1 MYFRSVGNELAMN
14 SSQTLC
20 RVGFACESACESRRV
35 RVATNEVCVPTSTTT
50 QMCMQVALMQQKFK
64 ILSHSIDQLKQ
75 EIISKDQKLVKEN
88 FAHHRVENE
97 IQTLRNDLTRIK
109 KQIQS
114 SEQIINNQISEIRKL
129 SKIIADADAER
140 LRQRKEFDA
149 VIAERDMLG
158 TQLIRRN
165 NEVKALYEKIKIAR
179 STLTKGEWTFEERIE
194 EHAYLVD
201 MIEEVRPSILVCE
214 GMIGLACLQSA
225 H

>member
-1 MYFRSVGNELAMN
+1 
-14 SSQTLC
+14 
-20 RVGFACESACESRRV
+20 
-35 RVATNEVCVPTSTTT
+35 
-50 QMCMQVALMQQKFK
+50 MQQKFK

-75 EIISKDQKLVKEN
+75 EIVSKDQKLVKEN
-88 FAHHRVENE
+88 FAHHRVQNE

-114 SEQIINNQISEIRKL
+114 SEQIINNQVSEIRKL

-179 STLTKGEWTFEERIE
+179 STLTKGEWTYDEKMD
-194 EHAYLVD
+194 EHQFLVD
-201 MIEEVRPSILVCE
+201 MIEEVR
-214 GMIGLACLQSA
+214 
-225 H
+225 

>member
-1 MYFRSVGNELAMN
+1 
-14 SSQTLC
+14 
-20 RVGFACESACESRRV
+20 
-35 RVATNEVCVPTSTTT
+35 
-50 QMCMQVALMQQKFK
+50 MQVALMQQKFK

-140 LRQRKEFDA
+140 LRQRKEYDA

-179 STLTKGEWTFEERIE
+179 STLTKGEWTFEERME
-194 EHAYLVD
+194 EHTYLVD
-201 MIEEVRPSILVCE
+201 MIEEARE
-214 GMIGLACLQSA
+214 QACLFVQAWWDWRACRGRVTTNIILAPVLMYAPFPHCSRA
-225 H
+225 KNFAKTRTLWRPWTTWNV